1 MPRYI
6 EDKPRNNVYTG
17 ILAVSLVILVVAT
30 ALLWFDK
37 DSLGN
42 PPQGKLNVDVPGA
55 GGAPTP
61 AKTAAQP

>member
-6 EDKPRNNVYTG
+6 EDKPRETVYTG
-17 ILAVSLVILVVAT
+17 ILAISLLILVVAS

-37 DSLGN
+37 DSLGT

-55 GGAPTP
+55 GGTP
-61 AKTAAQP
+61 ATPKAAPQQ